1 MPHCGDKC
9 EFVIGDVVSLSLPP
23 RIGPMLNMK
32 DAIDRIQPD
41 QEYSTRSEG
50 VESSRSGV
58 TPHR

>member
-1 MPHCGDKC
+1 MC
-9 EFVIGDVVSLSLPP
+9 EFVIGDVVSLILPS

-32 DAIDRIQPD
+32 DPIVRIHPER
-41 QEYSTRSEG
+41 EYSTRSEG

>member
-1 MPHCGDKC
+1 MPHCGDNC

-41 QEYSTRSEG
+41 REDFTYSGEL
-50 VESSRSGV
+50 
-58 TPHR
+58 